1 MLPAC
6 SQEYLQREFV
16 TNNTHYTTT
25 ARAGESEACLNMNTK
40 TTNGFPLLEILK
52 KNQFWPKAQYH
63 VKDFDNNLEHNL
75 IVESSVYN
83 LVTWDQCWAASYLT
97 HN

>member
-1 MLPAC
+1 MLGQGSKA
-6 SQEYLQREFV
+6 SL
-16 TNNTHYTTT
+16 T
-25 ARAGESEACLNMNTK
+25 MNTE

-63 VKDFDNNLEHNL
+63 VKDFDNNFEHNL
-75 IVESSVYN
+75 IVESVYN

-97 HN
+97 LYKYYDTLGLKSQDKCLYLYKLL